1 MITHITISTKER
13 VCESADCMTKKRAKT
28 PQVYDDWRDNK
39 AALYLHIIKHDQG
52 EWEVKENF

>member
-1 MITHITISTKER
+1 
-13 VCESADCMTKKRAKT
+13 MTKKRAKT

-39 AALYLHIIKHDQG
+39 AALYLHINEHDQG